1 MKCRVSQTV
10 RRTDEQAKKTRG
22 ITSAYP
28 VPIEFKAFFTLLYVI
43 LLYSWYTLIFFACG
57 FLSFLSRIIVCTP
70 CKS

>member
-43 LLYSWYTLIFFACG
+43 LLYS
-57 FLSFLSRIIVCTP
+57 
-70 CKS
+70 